1 MILAT
6 CQHDSVKK
14 HGKDR
19 KGNQRFRCRLCGETW
34 IEQAAK
40 PLGDMRITMRQATTA
55 IGLLVEGMS
64 VRAVARLTGHDPG
77 TICDLVL
84 TVGENCARLMQSKI
98 KAVPVKDCQL
108 DEIWSFIGMK
118 EKTRA

>member
-6 CQHDSVKK
+6 CQHESVKK

-40 PLGDMRITMRQATTA
+40 PLGDMRITMKQACA
-55 IGLLVEGMS
+55 ALAMLLEGLS
-64 VRAVARLTGHDPG
+64 IRSVARITGHDPG
-77 TICDLVL
+77 TICDLVV
-84 TVGENCARLMQSKI
+84 TVGENCGRLLQSI
-98 KAVPVKDCQL
+98 KGLAVNEVQL
-108 DEIWSFIGMK
+108 DEI
-118 EKTRA
+118 